1 MKKVLS
7 IVLSL
12 VLVICMMPVMAFAG
26 SNDAVYSDIAGE
38 KCEGAVNVLSAL
50 GVVDGYENGT
60 YKPEQTVTRAEMA
73 KLVITALGMDSY
85 ATATKSSYSDMAN
98 AQWAIPVVEYAT
110 NLGIIEGV
118 GGGRFSPGNPVT
130 YEQAATMIVRAIGF
144 TTACNEMNGTWPAIY
159 VQKATALGLFENVEG
174 NNYGTGANR
183 GDVAI
188 MLYNALNTPM
198 VYADKDGQTL
208 EKTGKDG
215 GKITMMTTLNKNGT
229 AVYGVLTPEDADTAL
244 TNVRSLIGA
253 AGKIIKNKDG
263 KILSI
268 GDIQTQFLTGEYN
281 GEKFVVGDTEYTIAP
296 KAYTNYAAEG
306 KVTPGTNNDS
316 DTVPAFKN
324 NSTDGVKNLSSVEKK
339 TVTIAVKVSG
349 KTIKNIYSISYW
361 DATTGD
367 AKQVTSSQL
376 KKITSDKS
384 LLGYKFPKNDDTE
397 IDMNAFALLGVDS
410 LDKIAADN
418 IVAVYAN
425 SDNVITK
432 VEVGTEVVTDKVAK
446 VKTNDDVYKTVY
458 TVGDKEYK
466 ASKLLT
472 EADAKALVNTL
483 TAGAEVKMFLDYSG
497 KIYTAEVVED
507 TYLYGVALKAAGT
520 GNSYDNTDYMIKV
533 MQADGKAAVL
543 KIKNQVT
550 FNNIKD
556 EVNEGQL
563 VRYKVNSDN
572 QVTEMTIATAKTSA
586 KTEYNNGVL
595 DGKLCADDMVV
606 FVYNGQGVAD
616 ADNYKVVKASA
627 LTGDIAKDTFIFQ
640 NSKDEITAIKV
651 GDAATSAVD
660 TFGFV
665 NSKSS
670 VMNDKDEVVFEIVGV
685 ADGKELNAKTEPTG
699 TYEFDNKT
707 FMKFDMSGDV
717 IDRITAAKLA
727 EKDNVLSEADFTA
740 DKANDAVMFKSGT
753 PYGTVGNLMVY
764 KTTADCN
771 GSSVEVDG
779 VNRVIKD
786 AKVYKATLNSDK
798 AFAGWEIAEVTD
810 IEEEGYVALLQ
821 TSKKSSNWD
830 TVVYIPYEVNRDNK
844 DIILT
849 TVVKTDTT
857 VKAAVKD
864 AKEGTLVNNY
874 NAVGDFDVDG
884 TNVKVVYTSDQDP
897 FTPNETVDQRT
908 APAVADLARFLGTL
922 YDEGNGVETITFNG
936 GTYKWNTAGLLK
948 GSNYQLNGDGA
959 TLVSAITTMYL
970 TGTSAN
976 SVTIPL
982 TLDGVAYN
990 YVISVKL
997 SE

>member
-306 KVTPGTNNDS
+306 KVTLGTNNDS

-497 KIYTAEVVED
+497 KIYKAEVVED

-520 GNSYDNTDYMIKV
+520 GNSYDDTDYMIKV

-543 KIKNQVT
+543 KIKNKAT
-550 FNNIKD
+550 FDNITGK
-556 EVNEGQL
+556 VNEGQL

-606 FVYNGQGVAD
+606 FVYNGRGVAD

>member
-1 MKKVLS
+1 
-7 IVLSL
+7 
-12 VLVICMMPVMAFAG
+12 MMPVMAFAG

-306 KVTPGTNNDS
+306 KVTLGTNNDS

-497 KIYTAEVVED
+497 KIYKAEVVED

-520 GNSYDNTDYMIKV
+520 GNSYDDTDYMIKV

-543 KIKNQVT
+543 KIKNKAT
-550 FNNIKD
+550 FDNITGK
-556 EVNEGQL
+556 VNEGQL

-606 FVYNGQGVAD
+606 FVYNGRGVAD

>member
-466 ASKLLT
+466 ASSSLKLTPRL
-472 EADAKALVNTL
+472 LL
-483 TAGAEVKMFLDYSG
+483 ILSRQ
-497 KIYTAEVVED
+497 
-507 TYLYGVALKAAGT
+507 ALK
-520 GNSYDNTDYMIKV
+520 
-533 MQADGKAAVL
+533 
-543 KIKNQVT
+543 
-550 FNNIKD
+550 
-556 EVNEGQL
+556 
-563 VRYKVNSDN
+563 
-572 QVTEMTIATAKTSA
+572 
-586 KTEYNNGVL
+586 
-595 DGKLCADDMVV
+595 
-606 FVYNGQGVAD
+606 
-616 ADNYKVVKASA
+616 
-627 LTGDIAKDTFIFQ
+627 
-640 NSKDEITAIKV
+640 
-651 GDAATSAVD
+651 
-660 TFGFV
+660 
-665 NSKSS
+665 
-670 VMNDKDEVVFEIVGV
+670 
-685 ADGKELNAKTEPTG
+685 
-699 TYEFDNKT
+699 
-707 FMKFDMSGDV
+707 
-717 IDRITAAKLA
+717 
-727 EKDNVLSEADFTA
+727 
-740 DKANDAVMFKSGT
+740 
-753 PYGTVGNLMVY
+753 
-764 KTTADCN
+764 
-771 GSSVEVDG
+771 
-779 VNRVIKD
+779 
-786 AKVYKATLNSDK
+786 
-798 AFAGWEIAEVTD
+798 
-810 IEEEGYVALLQ
+810 
-821 TSKKSSNWD
+821 
-830 TVVYIPYEVNRDNK
+830 
-844 DIILT
+844 
-849 TVVKTDTT
+849 
-857 VKAAVKD
+857 
-864 AKEGTLVNNY
+864 
-874 NAVGDFDVDG
+874 
-884 TNVKVVYTSDQDP
+884 
-897 FTPNETVDQRT
+897 
-908 APAVADLARFLGTL
+908 
-922 YDEGNGVETITFNG
+922 
-936 GTYKWNTAGLLK
+936 
-948 GSNYQLNGDGA
+948 
-959 TLVSAITTMYL
+959 
-970 TGTSAN
+970 
-976 SVTIPL
+976 
-982 TLDGVAYN
+982 
-990 YVISVKL
+990 
-997 SE
+997 

>member
-26 SNDAVYSDIAGE
+26 TNDAAYNDIAGE
-38 KCEGAVNVLSAL
+38 KCEGAVNVLDAL
-50 GVVDGYENGT
+50 GVIDGYENGT
-60 YKPEQTVTRAEMA
+60 YKPEKVVTRAEMA
-73 KLVITALGMDSY
+73 KLIITALGMDSY
-85 ATATKSSYSDMAN
+85 ATATKSSYSDMAL
-98 AQWAIPVVEYAT
+98 AQWAIPYVEYAT

-306 KVTPGTNNDS
+306 KVTLGTNNDS

-497 KIYTAEVVED
+497 KIYKAEVVED

-520 GNSYDNTDYMIKV
+520 GNSYDDTDYMIKV

-543 KIKNQVT
+543 KIKNKAT
-550 FNNIKD
+550 FDNITGK
-556 EVNEGQL
+556 VNEGQL

-606 FVYNGQGVAD
+606 FVYNGRGVAD